1 MEESIHQ
8 FDGNLLA
15 FWRPRKR
22 TYYFLSWKPDTSRW
36 EHYDEEHTPFTLHK
50 TTLHERGSVTIRIK
64 SVGPRHYQT
73 RIHCDGTF
81 LLNGPLVIPIA
92 KSAFPAQGARI
103 KREYTTVDLDPTIPY
118 ERPQHLWTLTPPAP
132 AAPKT
137 KLKPK
142 AIPRRIAW
150 LVAEDACKNKES
162 CPISMEDISP
172 ITASVTS
179 CFHVFDTPSLNIW
192 LQEKNTCP
200 SCREPCAAQTAFEHM
215 AEPIAEQQ
223 PLALAEPQPLAL
235 AEPQPLAQP
244 ISDSVREEP

>member
-22 TYYFLSWKPDTSRW
+22 TYYFLSWKPDANRW

-64 SVGPRHYQT
+64 SAGPRHYQT

-92 KSAFPAQGARI
+92 KSMFPAQGARI
-103 KREYTTVDLDPTIPY
+103 KREYTAEDIYATTIPY
-118 ERPQHLWTLTPPAP
+118 QRPQHLWTLTPPAP
-132 AAPKT
+132 AAAP
-137 KLKPK
+137 KPK
-142 AIPRRIAW
+142 AKPKPIPRRIAW
-150 LVAEDACKNKES
+150 LIAEDACKNKEA

-200 SCREPCAAQTAFEHM
+200 SCREPCAAQTAFENEAATEAAPLPQPHPEPVH
-215 AEPIAEQQ
+215 AEP
-223 PLALAEPQPLAL
+223 
-235 AEPQPLAQP
+235 
-244 ISDSVREEP
+244 

>member
-22 TYYFLSWKPDTSRW
+22 TYYFLSWKPDANRW
-36 EHYDEEHTPFTLHK
+36 EHYDEEHTPFRVHK
-50 TTLHERGSVTIRIK
+50 TTWHERGSVIIRIK
-64 SVGPRHYQT
+64 SAGPRHYQT

-81 LLNGPLVIPIA
+81 LMNGPLVIPIA
-92 KSAFPAQGARI
+92 RSMLPAQGARI
-103 KREYTTVDLDPTIPY
+103 KREYTTMDLDPTMPY
-118 ERPQHLWTLTPPAP
+118 LRPQHLWILPPPA
-132 AAPKT
+132 AATAATQQPTPKA
-137 KLKPK
+137 KPK

-150 LVAEDACKNKES
+150 LVAEDACKNKET

-179 CFHVFDTPSLNIW
+179 CFHVFDTSSLNTW

-200 SCREPCAAQTAFEHM
+200 SCREPCAAQTAFEHELEPLA
-215 AEPIAEQQ
+215 AEP
-223 PLALAEPQPLAL
+223 
-235 AEPQPLAQP
+235 
-244 ISDSVREEP
+244 

>member
-8 FDGNLLA
+8 FDGNILA

-22 TYYFLSWKPDTSRW
+22 TYYFLSWKPDTNRW

-103 KREYTTVDLDPTIPY
+103 KREYTAVDLDSTIPY

-132 AAPKT
+132 AAAP
-137 KLKPK
+137 KPK
-142 AIPRRIAW
+142 AKPKPIPRRIAW

-215 AEPIAEQQ
+215 AEHE
-223 PLALAEPQPLAL
+223 PLTEPLAEPLA
-235 AEPQPLAQP
+235 AEP
-244 ISDSVREEP
+244 

>member
-22 TYYFLSWKPDTSRW
+22 TYYFLSWKPEANRW

-50 TTLHERGSVTIRIK
+50 TTSHERGSVIIRIK
-64 SVGPRHYQT
+64 SGGPRHYQT

-81 LLNGPLVIPIA
+81 LLNGTHVIPIA
-92 KSAFPAQGARI
+92 RSMLPAQGARI
-103 KREYTTVDLDPTIPY
+103 KREYTTVDRDPTIPY
-118 ERPQHLWTLTPPAP
+118 ERPQHLWILPPPAAV
-132 AAPKT
+132 AAAAVATQQAKS
-137 KLKPK
+137 KAKPK
-142 AIPRRIAW
+142 PIPRRIAW

-162 CPISMEDISP
+162 CPISMDDISP

-179 CFHVFDTPSLNIW
+179 CFHVFDTPSLNTW

-200 SCREPCAAQTAFEHM
+200 TCREPCAPQTAFEPA
-215 AEPIAEQQ
+215 AEAAPEHQPLALAQPIAEQQ
-223 PLALAEPQPLAL
+223 PLAAEP
-235 AEPQPLAQP
+235 
-244 ISDSVREEP
+244 